1 MKEVKK
7 SPHTSPAAHCL
18 LRLTSLISLF
28 KSAGVFKRDIRVRRA
43 TPLVRVEN
51 IPASVTSI

>member
-7 SPHTSPAAHCL
+7 SPAISLPAHCL
-18 LRLTSLISLF
+18 FRLTSLISLF
-28 KSAGVFKRDIRVRRA
+28 KSAGVFKRDLRVLCA

-51 IPASVTSI
+51 IPASLITS

>member
-7 SPHTSPAAHCL
+7 SPATSLPAHCL

-28 KSAGVFKRDIRVRRA
+28 KSAGVFKRHFG
-43 TPLVRVEN
+43 LC
-51 IPASVTSI
+51 SYCF